1 MLKELMT
8 TTIDPA
14 SAWQAVLARDSS
26 RDGAFVY
33 AVTTTGVFCRPG
45 CPSRRPRRENVRIFA
60 APSEA
65 EAAGFRE
72 CRRCRPKSVPAVE
85 RLVAEV
91 KRQLEADNDAT
102 PTLQELATSLDL
114 SPGYLQR
121 RFKQATGVSPR
132 GYAAGLRAQSLRSRL
147 KTGDDVTTATYAAGF
162 GSISSVYE
170 QAPGM
175 LGMTPGSYRRGG
187 EGMSIEFT
195 TTPSF
200 LGRVLLAA
208 TSRGVCFIAIGD
220 DDAELRAALGREYPR
235 AQLQQAPERLR
246 EHVAGLRAY
255 IEGGLRQASLP
266 LDLRG
271 SSFQLLVWQALQ
283 AVPAGETRTYQQIA
297 AAIGRPSGARAV
309 AQACATNPLP
319 LLVPCHRVVRS
330 DGASGGYRWGESRKR
345 RLLDLEQQSDTAVN
359 GDR

>member
-1 MLKELMT
+1 MLNLVM
-8 TTIDPA
+8 TIDEE

-26 RDGAFVY
+26 REGAFVY

-60 APSEA
+60 SPLEA

-72 CRRCRPKSVPAVE
+72 CRRCRPKGAPAAE
-85 RLVAEV
+85 RLVSEV
-91 KRQLEADNDAT
+91 KRLLEAANDAT
-102 PTLQELATSLDL
+102 PTLQDLAISLDL

-132 GYAAGLRAQSLRSRL
+132 RYAAGLRAQALRSRL
-147 KTGDDVTTATYAAGF
+147 KDGDDVTTATYAAGF

-170 QAPGM
+170 QAPGL

-187 EGMSIEFT
+187 DGLAIDFT

-200 LGRVLLAA
+200 LGRILLAA

-220 DDAELRAALGREYPR
+220 DDEDLKAALGREYPR
-235 AQLQQAPERLR
+235 AQIRQAPDRLS
-246 EHVAGLRAY
+246 EHVAGLSSY
-255 IEGGLRQASLP
+255 LEGGLRQASLP

-271 SSFQLLVWQALQ
+271 SAFQLLVWQALQ

-297 AAIGRPSGARAV
+297 AAIGKPLGARAV

-319 LLVPCHRVVRS
+319 LLIPCHRVVRS
-330 DGASGGYRWGESRKR
+330 DGASGGYRWGEGRKR
-345 RLLDLEQQSDTAVN
+345 RLLEREQEAGN
-359 GDR
+359 GR